1 MSAALPPPMFLADSR
16 GLDFLNTRAVPVST
30 EVDWL
35 ADGEALLA
43 WLQAAGLVGSEVLAE
58 VRGSAG
64 TDELDAAAAQAR
76 SLREW
81 FRGFVQAHRGRPLTQ
96 DVVAELAPLNRLLE
110 RDESFSQVVPRAAAT
125 ATATADEDVV
135 AGLALV
141 TRRRWRAPDTL
152 LLPVAES
159 LARLVTSADFSD
171 VKHCEGPGCLL
182 HFLDTTRHRNRRWCS
197 MAVCGN
203 RAKQAAHRSRKAA
216 GA

>member
-35 ADGEALLA
+35 ADGEALLD
-43 WLQAAGLVGSEVLAE
+43 WLQAAGLVGSEAIAE
-58 VRGSAG
+58 VRRSAG
-64 TDELDAAAAQAR
+64 TRELDAAAAQAR

-81 FRGFVQAHRGRPLTQ
+81 FRAFVQSHRGRPLTQ
-96 DVVAELAPLNRLLE
+96 VAVAELAPLNRLLE
-110 RDESFSQVVPRAAAT
+110 RDEAFSQVVPRAAA
-125 ATATADEDVV
+125 ATAEEGVV

-141 TRRRWRAPDTL
+141 TKRRWRTADTL
-152 LLPVAES
+152 LLPVADS